1 MICEMRVMKLVAHT
15 NEFMD
20 QLEIL
25 EHHTIHFLVVEKD
38 R

>member
-15 NEFMD
+15 NEAMD

-25 EHHTIHFLVVEKD
+25 EHHTIHVVVVDKY